1 MQLIPKVLG
10 IMSSNCYILR
20 NEEAAVVIDPGGNPE
35 LIYPDIGK
43 RKLLYVID
51 THGHY
56 DHIGGNNALKA
67 RYDTQLL
74 VGKHDYT
81 MLLNPQLNLSIMV
94 DSPYI
99 SIAPDRLLEDGDSIP
114 FDGTELQVIHTP
126 GHTVGSICIK
136 IKDMLFAGDTLFY
149 HSVGRTDLPTGS
161 AADLRNSIVQKLYTL
176 PDETRVFTG
185 HGEHTTIGEEKR
197 NNDFVRM

>member
-1 MQLIPKVLG
+1 
-10 IMSSNCYILR
+10 MSSNCYVLR
-20 NEEAAVVIDPGGNPE
+20 NEEEAVVIDPGGNPE
-35 LIYPDIGK
+35 LIYPDIGN
-43 RKLLYVID
+43 RKLLYIID

-67 RYDTQLL
+67 RYDTTLV
-74 VGKHDYT
+74 VGKLDYT
-81 MLLNPQLNLSIMV
+81 MLLNPQLNLSVMV

-99 SIAPDRLLEDGDSIP
+99 SVAPDRLLEDGDSLP
-114 FDGTELQVIHTP
+114 FDGTDLQVIHTP

-136 IKDMLFAGDTLFY
+136 IRDMLFAGDTLFY

-161 AADLRNSIVQKLYTL
+161 AEDLQASILQKLYVL

-185 HGEHTTIGEEKR
+185 HGEHTIIGEEKR